1 MPKLPLVVKS
11 YFLNNVIISIIII
24 MSNQTTDNG
33 VTKVIPFVFS
43 FTHLYLYF

>member
-1 MPKLPLVVKS
+1 MLLLV
-11 YFLNNVIISIIII
+11 III

-43 FTHLYLYF
+43 FLVPIPANDKKHNLSIIQVF